1 MSALDIKTT
10 LRPTEIYPGE
20 RTTLTYP
27 MTIPCQ
33 GDIDVELE
41 YFLGLVTHDKA
52 KVTVENSPHFYDL
65 QMVDYTIDY
74 KDSKTIED
82 SKTIDAVFYVKNNDT
97 RLWQDPFSIVMQS
110 SMEGANSVSG
120 SSHDAVP
127 SGQIIELIGLGLEDV
142 LYQDAAPKDVRIM
155 VYPNYAGFFLGDF
168 LLDVTVKMGTKV
180 TPQGVTAIDGI
191 RTVDSN
197 LDDPYYDLQG
207 RRLQG
212 KPTQKGLYIHN
223 GKIVTHYLTQ

>member
-74 KDSKTIED
+74 KDSKTI
-82 SKTIDAVFYVKNNDT
+82 DAVFYVKNNDT
-97 RLWQDPFSIVMQS
+97 RLWQDPSGRILSPLSCSQVWKEQIRFVVHRMMPYHRGRLS
-110 SMEGANSVSG
+110 S
-120 SSHDAVP
+120 
-127 SGQIIELIGLGLEDV
+127 
-142 LYQDAAPKDVRIM
+142 
-155 VYPNYAGFFLGDF
+155 
-168 LLDVTVKMGTKV
+168 
-180 TPQGVTAIDGI
+180 
-191 RTVDSN
+191 
-197 LDDPYYDLQG
+197 
-207 RRLQG
+207 
-212 KPTQKGLYIHN
+212 
-223 GKIVTHYLTQ
+223 